1 MKAQDKRQKRR
12 TAADRQAK
20 AQARLLGGK
29 SPAIQPGMQGGNTN
43 RSRTTIS
50 KKFMK
55 RLLLF

>member
-29 SPAIQPGMQGGNTN
+29 SPAIQPGMQGGAIPTAHGQ
-43 RSRTTIS
+43 RSQKNS
-50 KKFMK
+50 
-55 RLLLF
+55 